1 MDDMTDADRTI
12 LVINSGSSSV
22 KFALFAAQASL
33 PRLWSGAI
41 DRIGLANGNFR
52 AVDVNGATLIEED
65 ADIPDHNAALRL
77 VLDAVD
83 RQVSGAPL
91 VAVGHRVVHG
101 GPDCDYPLVRTFPL

>member
-83 RQVSGAPL
+83 TGC
-91 VAVGHRVVHG
+91 G
-101 GPDCDYPLVRTFPL
+101 GPSRRPRRAGL